1 MIKTTVYLD
10 PETVLALRQI
20 AHTRRKKPAEL
31 IREALLL
38 YTRQA
43 VRPQPKG
50 IGHYRSGRSDISEQA
65 EDILRDASKRKLWP

>member
-10 PETVLALRQI
+10 PETALALRQL
-20 AHTRRKKPAEL
+20 ASSRGQKQAEL
-31 IREALLL
+31 IREALFL

-50 IGHYRSGRSDISEQA
+50 IGRYRSGRSDISERA
-65 EDILRDASKRKLWP
+65 DDLLREAATNKQWP